1 MRISI
6 VLFSYN
12 ECETIE
18 VVIRACINFL
28 KKHSESFEI
37 IVVDDGST
45 DNTAEVLSRFIAAY
59 PNAIKLIVHPVN
71 MGIGMALRTGYQA
84 AALDYVCA
92 VPTDNQF
99 DISELQVIKPF
110 DKNTY
115 YSFYRRSNNYN
126 LYRTILTWINRLFNQ
141 HVLGIYLRDV
151 NWIKMYK
158 KSQLE
163 LVKPELKSSLVES
176 EICAKLYKCGIMP
189 IEIPSNYLERKYGK
203 SKGGGWKTL
212 KKAILEIAQLFF
224 VVQKFDAKALRK

>member
-1 MRISI
+1 MKDV
-6 VLFSYN
+6 VLF
-12 ECETIE
+12 
-18 VVIRACINFL
+18 L
-28 KKHSESFEI
+28 KTHAKKAEI
-37 IVVDDGST
+37 IVVNDGST
-45 DNTAEVLSRFIAAY
+45 DDTNFRIAQIISLY
-59 PNAIKLIVHPVN
+59 PEMIKVIQHPHN
-71 MGIGMALRTGYQA
+71 LGIGMALKTGYQA
-84 AALDYVCA
+84 ASLEYVCA
-92 VPTDNQF
+92 LPADNQF
-99 DISELQVIKPF
+99 SVSELESVKPF